1 MLAEYLRQQG
11 GDQVRWHQVMDG
23 VQVCRFTLPET
34 PGAEVPICLAPRHFE
49 TFFCQGGNLLL
60 ERTRGRLLRAAGRE
74 ILLLSEAGSLCRAE
88 IAGALQ
94 GVLVTVDAQ
103 QARES
108 LSALCRLMDLSLDI
122 PAVRARMAAREGCAV
137 LSETPWSGAA
147 FACLEQMPEEEQGRY
162 GVIKAL
168 EVLYLLCTGAALLQQ
183 EGEAYGSYLMHT
195 VAEVGTYMEQNLS
208 EKLTI
213 PILCRRFGLS
223 QTALKVS
230 FQRVYGVPL
239 HRWLLGRRMRRAG
252 ELLRQP
258 GAEISQVVSAVGY
271 EGASQF
277 YIAFKRYYGMTPG
290 QYIKMSE
297 SGPRG
302 RI

>member
-1 MLAEYLRQQG
+1 MLAEFLQKRE
-11 GDQVRWHQVMDG
+11 GDAVGCHQIMDG
-23 VQVCRFTLPET
+23 VRVCRFTLAKTET
-34 PGAEVPICLAPRHFE
+34 VDLPVCLAPHRFE
-49 TFFCQGGNLLL
+49 AFFCQGGCLVL
-60 ERTRGRLLRAAGRE
+60 ERDGGRLLRVADGE
-74 ILLLSEAGSLCRAE
+74 ILLLSDAGALCRAE
-88 IAGALQ
+88 ISGALR

-122 PAVRARMAAREGCAV
+122 PAVRARMAARAGCAV
-137 LSETPWSGAA
+137 LAETPWSGGL

-162 GVIKAL
+162 GVFKAL
-168 EVLYLLCTGAALLQQ
+168 EVLYLLCSGNALLQQ
-183 EGEAYGSYLMHT
+183 EREGYGNYLMHT
-195 VAEVGTYMEQNLS
+195 AAEIGAYMESHLA

-213 PILCRRFGLS
+213 PILCRRFGIS

-230 FQRVYGVPL
+230 FQRVYGTSL

-252 ELLRQP
+252 ELLRLP
-258 GAEISQVVSAVGY
+258 GAEISQVVRAVGY

-297 SGPRG
+297 TGLRG

>member
-1 MLAEYLRQQG
+1 MLAEYLRQREG
-11 GDQVRWHQVMDG
+11 EQVRWQRIMEG
-23 VQVCRFTLPET
+23 VQVCRFALPEVE
-34 PGAEVPICLAPRHFE
+34 GAEVPVCLPPRHFE
-49 TFFCQGGNLLL
+49 TFFCQGGRLLL
-60 ERTRGRLLRAAGRE
+60 EHTQGRLLRAADRE
-74 ILLLSEAGSLCRAE
+74 ILLLSDAGPLCRAE
-88 IAGALQ
+88 ITGALR
-94 GVLVTVDAQ
+94 GVLVTVDAG

-108 LSALCRLMDLSLDI
+108 LAALCRLMDLSLDI
-122 PAVRARMAAREGCAV
+122 PAVRARMAARAGSAV
-137 LSETPWSGAA
+137 LSQTPWSGAV

-162 GVIKAL
+162 GVFKAL
-168 EVLYLLCTGAALLQQ
+168 EVLYLLCSGNALLQQ
-183 EGEAYGSYLMHT
+183 ETEAYGSYLMHT
-195 VAEVGTYMEQNLS
+195 AAEVGEYMERHLS

-213 PILCRRFGLS
+213 PTLCRQFGIS
-223 QTALKVS
+223 QTALKGS
-230 FQRVYGVPL
+230 FQRVYGTSL

-252 ELLRQP
+252 ELLRLP

-297 SGPRG
+297 SGSRG